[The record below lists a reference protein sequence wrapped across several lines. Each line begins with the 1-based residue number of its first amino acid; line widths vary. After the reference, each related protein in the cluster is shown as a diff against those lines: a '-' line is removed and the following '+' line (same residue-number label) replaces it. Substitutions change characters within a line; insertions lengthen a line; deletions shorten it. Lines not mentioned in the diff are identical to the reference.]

1 MRAALFLNGSAD
13 PPDVLRR
20 VAARADLVVAADGG
34 ALHALR
40 AGIVPDLVVGD
51 MDSLGEAGAL
61 KVGERGATLER
72 HPSRKDKMDAHLAI
86 LAAQK
91 RGITDLDLVC
101 ATGGRPDAVF
111 ALPHLLLAAERLG
124 VRTTAVAGWGEMFV
138 VEDGSRGVEGRPGE
152 NLSVFPLA
160 GVAEGVTLEGFEYP
174 LEGARVEAGDTVGFH
189 NELLGEGARVAV
201 KRGALFVIHETERD
215 DARTIPDEGG
225 EAI

>member
-138 VEDGSRGVEGRPGE
+138 VEDGSRAVGGKRGE
-152 NLSVFPLA
+152 SVSVFPLA
-160 GVAEGVTLEGFEYP
+160 GAAEGVTLGGFEYP
-174 LEGARVEAGDTVGFH
+174 LEGARIEPGDTVGFH
-189 NELLGEGARVAV
+189 NELLAEGARVAV
-201 KRGALFVIHETERD
+201 RRGALFVIHETEGD
-215 DARTIPDEGG
+215 EARTTPGGGG
-225 EAI
+225 ETV